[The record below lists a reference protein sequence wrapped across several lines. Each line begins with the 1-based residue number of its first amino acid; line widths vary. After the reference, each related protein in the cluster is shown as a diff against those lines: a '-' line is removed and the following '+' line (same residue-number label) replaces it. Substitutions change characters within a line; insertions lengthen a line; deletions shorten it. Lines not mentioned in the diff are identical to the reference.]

1 MLLNLDTLEK
11 RRQDLCLKFAKGGIK
26 SEKLC
31 ELFPMND
38 KKHIMQTRDDERFQV
53 KFANTDR
60 LKHSSIITM
69 QNMLNDDAKRT
80 T

>member
-11 RRQDLCLKFAKGGIK
+11 RRQELWLKFAKTGIK
-26 SEKLC
+26 NDKLSD
-31 ELFPMND
+31 LFPMND
-38 KKHIMQTRDDERFQV
+38 KKHKMQTRDDERFQV
-53 KFANTDR
+53 KLANTNR

-69 QNMLNDDAKRT
+69 QNMLNDDAKT